1 MSDAKSIALA
11 THWTEDM
18 QRRLFVQ
25 GATGFAAAIADVLA
39 SARAAQRTESINPP
53 NTTMSAESN
62 KNIVRRFNKEVIEE
76 GRRASFDELMDE
88 AFVNR
93 SAPAGTLNGPES
105 MWNTFE
111 NVLRPALSDLKV
123 TVHDQLC
130 DGDKV
135 TTRKSITGMHTG
147 ALMGLAATGKP
158 VSIDVID
165 IVHVRDGR
173 YFEHWGINTLSSV
186 LTQLR
191 AG

>member
-1 MSDAKSIALA
+1 
-11 THWTEDM
+11 M

-25 GATGFAAAIADVLA
+25 GATGFAAAITGVPA
-39 SARAAQRTESINPP
+39 SASSAQRKESINPP
-53 NTTMSAESN
+53 HTTMSAESN

-76 GRRASFDELMDE
+76 GRRASFYELMNE

-93 SAPAGTLNGPES
+93 SAPAGAPNGPES

-111 NVLRPALSDLKV
+111 NILRPSLSNLKV
-123 TVHDQLC
+123 TIHDQLC

-147 ALMGLAATGKP
+147 TLMGLAATGKP

-165 IVHVRDGR
+165 IVHVREGR

-186 LTQLR
+186 LAQLR